1 MLAIVQRV
9 IDATVFV
16 DQKKHSSILSGYII
30 FLGVTKN
37 DTDED
42 IKKLT
47 NKIIHL
53 RINADENGKM
63 NKSILE
69 SKGSILLIS
78 QFTLCA
84 NIKGGRR
91 PDFFSAMEPQTA
103 EKMYENFGALL
114 EQSGIPVQKGVFGA
128 HMQISLTYDGP
139 VSFSIDSKH
148 LA

>member
-1 MLAIVQRV
+1 MKAIVQRV
-9 IDATVFV
+9 TDAAVFV
-16 DQKKHSSILSGYII
+16 SKKKHSSIESGYII
-30 FLGVTKN
+30 FLGVAKD
-37 DTDED
+37 DTVED
-42 IKKLT
+42 IKKLSE
-47 NKIIHL
+47 KIIHL

-78 QFTLCA
+78 QFTLCS

-91 PDFFSAMEPQTA
+91 PDFFPAMEPQTA
-103 EKMYENFGALL
+103 EKMYENFGVLL

-139 VSFSIDSKH
+139 VTFSLDSKE
-148 LA
+148 LT

>member
-1 MLAIVQRV
+1 MKAIVQRV
-9 IDATVFV
+9 TDAAVFV
-16 DQKKHSSILSGYII
+16 NQKKHSSIESGYII
-30 FLGVTKN
+30 FLGVAKD
-37 DTDED
+37 DTVED
-42 IKKLT
+42 IKKLSE
-47 NKIIHL
+47 KIIHL

-78 QFTLCA
+78 QFTLCS

-91 PDFFSAMEPQTA
+91 PDFFPAMEPQTA

-114 EQSGIPVQKGVFGA
+114 GQSGIPVQKGVFGA

-139 VSFSIDSKH
+139 VTFFLDSKE
-148 LA
+148 LS